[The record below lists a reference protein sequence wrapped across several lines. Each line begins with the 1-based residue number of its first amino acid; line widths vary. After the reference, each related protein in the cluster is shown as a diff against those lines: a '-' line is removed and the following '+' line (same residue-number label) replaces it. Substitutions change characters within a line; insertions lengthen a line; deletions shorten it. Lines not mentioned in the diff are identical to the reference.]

1 MEFLLMSA
9 VFFLY
14 NLLYRPLSMDIM
26 LFVYETVFGN
36 VQVWRLSLWICA
48 LICLSINLLFFLL
61 FSFSRIAS
69 FDGFTAE
76 TSGVW
81 AESSK
86 NHSVMQRF
94 INLTD
99 WQSDNPNVRECFLSS
114 LPERKKKKRKD
125 NVWWKCTMSIVCKE
139 KESQCSSYA
148 LFYSK

>member
-1 MEFLLMSA
+1 MSA

-36 VQVWRLSLWICA
+36 VRVWRLSPWICA

-61 FSFSRIAS
+61 FFQLFPNRLIWRLYGWNFRCMSWIIQKSLSDAI
-69 FDGFTAE
+69 
-76 TSGVW
+76 
-81 AESSK
+81 
-86 NHSVMQRF
+86 
-94 INLTD
+94 LY
-99 WQSDNPNVRECFLSS
+99 QSDRLTKVIILMRENVFFQA
-114 LPERKKKKRKD
+114 LPEGKKKKCKD